1 MTDIGHNIV
10 ALEDFVQDKNN
21 KYARE
26 LAYLDRL
33 YQATKKK
40 PELAKFICMGV
51 MSFSM
56 AVQRHTSA
64 APKNAPPLK
73 KLAKL
78 CFDLHLLYESDKYS
92 ACLDR
97 LVQATKTKP
106 ELAKFIGFA
115 VAVHSFATVCDT
127 SASSPEDVS
136 FREFAKLCYD
146 LWDGAPLVH

>member
-1 MTDIGHNIV
+1 MSETD
-10 ALEDFVQDKNN
+10 VQNERN
-21 KYARE
+21 KYAKE

-33 YQATKKK
+33 YQAAKQK
-40 PELAKFICMGV
+40 PELAEFICMGV

-78 CFDLHLLYESDKYS
+78 CFDLDRPNESDGSPAY
-92 ACLDR
+92 LDR

-106 ELAKFIGFA
+106 ELAKFISVS
-115 VAVHSFATVCDT
+115 VATFSLATVRGT
-127 SASSPEDVS
+127 SASSPEDAS
-136 FREFAKLCYD
+136 FGDFSRLCYD
-146 LWDGAPLVH
+146 LWDGGPLVH